1 MPQRGAALSSSA
13 ITSQRNNG
21 HSLEVN
27 IARINPILRDARPS
41 TGPLCYSPPPLRW
54 FGYFA
59 NAKANTFSTLDG
71 WVRGRLRSI
80 LRKRHKRR
88 GRARGRDHQ
97 RWPNAYFGSAGLFQL
112 ESAWQELRQ
121 SRV

>member
-1 MPQRGAALSSSA
+1 MSVHFERGMKWPRKKSTAKLKERLRPLA
-13 ITSQRNNG
+13 QRNNG
-21 HSLEVN
+21 HSLEVI
-27 IARINPILRDARPS
+27 IARINPILR
-41 TGPLCYSPPPLRW
+41 GW

-59 NAKANTFSTLDG
+59 YAKANTFSTLDG

-97 RWPNAYFGSAGLFQL
+97 RWPNDYFGSAGLFQL
-112 ESAWQELRQ
+112 ETAWQEHRQ